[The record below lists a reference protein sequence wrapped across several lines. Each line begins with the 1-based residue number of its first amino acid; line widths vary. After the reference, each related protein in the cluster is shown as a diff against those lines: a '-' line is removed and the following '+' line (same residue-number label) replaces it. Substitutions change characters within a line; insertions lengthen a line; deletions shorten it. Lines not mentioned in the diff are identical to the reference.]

1 MQRLSVYHL
10 IATLI
15 HFNSLKMP
23 SGLAS
28 KICWSSIVFTI
39 FFHGFF
45 HPGLGCGAISEQLHP
60 PSHRR
65 GGGGGPLWPRCAV
78 ARGAGA
84 DGRFPRLEH
93 HGKNLGIAKGV
104 LENEENHRK
113 TMGRPWNKLKKVL
126 ALSFFNGFWWIFIEV
141 NPPLG
146 FHKVI
151 QRQEAS
157 QFGKSETSPGLKQ
170 GAHGSLTP
178 AEMRIP
184 WCLWVP
190 GAWNSPGNV
199 QIWCNLLGPTSH
211 FWLA

>member
-1 MQRLSVYHL
+1 M
-10 IATLI
+10 
-15 HFNSLKMP
+15 N
-23 SGLAS
+23 
-28 KICWSSIVFTI
+28 
-39 FFHGFF
+39 
-45 HPGLGCGAISEQLHP
+45 
-60 PSHRR
+60 
-65 GGGGGPLWPRCAV
+65 
-78 ARGAGA
+78 
-84 DGRFPRLEH
+84 
-93 HGKNLGIAKGV
+93 
-104 LENEENHRK
+104 
-113 TMGRPWNKLKKVL
+113 KVL
-126 ALSFFNGFWWIFIEV
+126 VLSFLNGFWWIFIEV

-157 QFGKSETSPGLKQ
+157 RFGKSETSPGLKQ

-211 FWLA
+211 FWLKKFEPVERFVLHSWMDAAWKKVLGHGHGGSCDVRCVDDSTDRSSRYRQSDQKLSSITALLAVQFGISFYMYQGSQCQWGGNSSWLFWNILEPKGAQDSYSREVRHTDC